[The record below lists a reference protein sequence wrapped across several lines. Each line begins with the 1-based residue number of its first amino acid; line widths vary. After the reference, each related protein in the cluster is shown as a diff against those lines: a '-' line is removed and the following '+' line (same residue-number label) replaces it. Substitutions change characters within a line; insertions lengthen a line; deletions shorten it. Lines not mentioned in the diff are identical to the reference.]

1 MWGTDGSEYSCWA
14 VQVLPAQSV
23 ALPLPAAGASFRG
36 GGGGGGCI
44 RGSWFSATCVV
55 PSVAVVSVSSVCGGA
70 LLWVHMNLYQIPCDP
85 EMAETTQR
93 RLIRAAYL
101 QPMRSLDR
109 TRSLGGYQL
118 PKAPTIN
125 GSTSTSA

>member
-23 ALPLPAAGASFRG
+23 ALPLPQRRLRSEG
-36 GGGGGGCI
+36 GGGGDCI

-70 LLWVHMNLYQIPCDP
+70 LLWVHMDLYQIPCDP

-101 QPMRSLDR
+101 QPMWSLDR

-118 PKAPTIN
+118 PKAPTMN